1 MVLSP
6 TISMQQKKGRLV
18 VGIMSGTSLDG
29 IDTALARIEGSGSGV
44 SVELLGFRSASYPP
58 ALRQL
63 LLDNSQPATSSV
75 LAISQLNVRLAHA
88 YADAVRELLS
98 SSGFSVEDVDAIGC
112 HGQTVFHVPDAV
124 ACAGMPI
131 RSTLQL
137 GDPSTLA
144 NLLDKTVVGDFRM
157 ADMAAGGQG
166 APLVPYFDY
175 VYFTHPTERRVLVNI
190 GGIGNL
196 SVLPPENAPGE
207 VLAFDTGPGNM
218 VIDAVVQHFWDRP
231 YDDGGQLGRQGSV
244 HQPLLQYLL
253 DDAYYDR
260 PPPKSTGREFYTQ
273 GYVAQ
278 LLQQAEALG
287 VSRPEDIV
295 ATVAALTVETL
306 VRALEAHVLPQGAV
320 DRVIVSGGGVHN
332 VCIMEGLQQKLA
344 GTPVQPMQAVG
355 LNPDAKEAVCFAVLA
370 HETLNRVP
378 SNVPSAT
385 GATRPVILGKICF
398 PS

>member
-1 MVLSP
+1 
-6 TISMQQKKGRLV
+6 MQQKKSRLV

-29 IDTALARIEGSGSGV
+29 IDAALARIEGSGAGV

-88 YADAVRELLS
+88 YADAVQQLLAS
-98 SSGFSVEDVDAIGC
+98 NDTPLEAVDAIGC
-112 HGQTVFHVPDAV
+112 HGQTVFHVPDA
-124 ACAGMPI
+124 ADCAGMPV

-144 NLLDKTVVGDFRM
+144 VLLGKTVVGDFRM

-196 SVLPPENAPGE
+196 SVLPPENAHGK

-218 VIDAVVQHFWDRP
+218 VIDAVVRHFWDKP
-231 YDDGGQLGRQGSV
+231 YDEGGQLGRQGSIN
-244 HQPLLQYLL
+244 QALLKYLL

-273 GYVAQ
+273 GYVEK
-278 LLQQAEALG
+278 LLQQAADLG

-306 VRALEAHVLPQGAV
+306 AGAFENHVLSGGSV

-344 GTPVQPMQAVG
+344 GIPVQPMQEVG

-370 HETLNRVP
+370 HETLNKVP

-385 GATRPVILGKICF
+385 GATRPVILGKVCL